1 MIDQLTLTNFKAFQ
15 HVDLPLGPLTLLT
28 GLNSSGKSSVLQALG
43 LLQQSYTAG
52 DFDDVRDLVEAAGS
66 GEVTTA
72 DNGFLLNG
80 ELVSLGTGHDV
91 LHEDFTGD
99 EPAITLAVN
108 EGPYRYAWTVAYDA
122 EQNLLPLIRVDLPL
136 TTEGGTPPAKNPVVA
151 SRTHKVAATGDAAV
165 VPGWLTAGF
174 QYLHADRISP
184 AEFYPRDHH
193 VSIGRGFLGVRGE
206 HTVNFLRHHARE
218 EVPAGPL
225 RHPRAASARL
235 LDQAAAWMGELCPGV
250 DLTAEPI
257 DGTDSVRLSYGF
269 DGPRGTRRRPTNVGF
284 GLTYALPVVVA
295 CLTARRGSL
304 VLLENPE
311 AHLHPRGQTRMAA
324 LVSAAAAH
332 GAQLVVETHSDHVL
346 NGVRLAV
353 KRGVLAP
360 ERAVLHYFRGGSMG
374 SEVTSPRIDRDGLLD
389 EWPEGFFDEVEN
401 ALDELLA

>member
-43 LLQQSYTAG
+43 LLQQSYEAG
-52 DFDDVRDLVEAAGS
+52 DFDDVRGLVE
-66 GEVTTA
+66 EVGFDGITA
-72 DNGFLLNG
+72 MDNGFLLNG

-99 EPAITLAVN
+99 QPETTIAVS
-108 EGPYRYAWTVAYDA
+108 EGAYRYSWTVAYAA
-122 EQNLLPLIRVDLPL
+122 EQNLLPLTGVDIPL
-136 TTEGGTPPAKNPVVA
+136 TSEGASSPV
-151 SRTHKVAATGDAAV
+151 GPAAV
-165 VPGWLTAGF
+165 VPGYFTAGF

-193 VSIGRGFLGVRGE
+193 VAIGRGFLGVRGE
-206 HTVNFLRHHARE
+206 HTVNFLRHHARD
-218 EVPAGPL
+218 EVPEGPL
-225 RHPRAASARL
+225 RHPRAESARL

-250 DLTAEPI
+250 DLQAETI
-257 DGTDSVRLSYGF
+257 EGTDSVRLSYGF

-284 GLTYALPVVVA
+284 GLTYALPIVVA

-324 LVSAAAAH
+324 LVSAAAAQ

-360 ERAVLHYFRGGSMG
+360 DEAVLHYFRGGSTG
-374 SEVTSPRIDRDGLLD
+374 SEVTSPRIDRDGLID
-389 EWPEGFFDEVEN
+389 QWPEGFFDEVEN
-401 ALDELLA
+401 TLDELLA